1 MQIAQGIGSISL
13 LSYQLNQGRE
23 WIGSTLP
30 PTAYQQT
37 DMTTIVEPVNDAIP
51 ASLVDKSAPP
61 EEVNDE
67 IRFSFIQSNNEIG
80 EVENDE
86 GDEEGE

>member
-1 MQIAQGIGSISL
+1 
-13 LSYQLNQGRE
+13 
-23 WIGSTLP
+23 
-30 PTAYQQT
+30 
-37 DMTTIVEPVNDAIP
+37 MTTIIEPVNDTIP
-51 ASLVDKSAPP
+51 ASLVDKSVPS

-67 IRFSFIQSNNEIG
+67 IGFSFIQGNGEID